1 MSEPL
6 HQILLIDSDPSFIQN
21 LKDIGG
27 SLKSKCGFIS
37 AFSLEEA
44 KVILEDDKPDM
55 ILTNFTLVDGES
67 LNFLQESQVDIP
79 AVIRCSEEN
88 QLKLVADLDL
98 DDLVSWP
105 HYDTSLT
112 SLFLFIHQFC
122 MQQSLKKTLN
132 FHERSLAMCRDE
144 IKRLEKEKILQGAG
158 NSITQ
163 PQFLQEALRESE
175 LMYRT
180 LFENAPVGMCL
191 ATIDGNVFGYNDAMR
206 GLIGVSDESELDSF
220 NLHKLF
226 PRAEDYESL
235 LTEMQT
241 VGFIRDIE
249 GQFVNAAGLVFYAIL
264 NITLL
269 SIGGEDFLLTVLED
283 ITMRKVAEEKLADY
297 ADQLRDA
304 NAELYQY
311 AYAVAH
317 DIRAPLRAIRNYA
330 DFLYEDLANSLEDEQ
345 KEYMDNMVRS
355 VSDAEE
361 FVADLLEL
369 SRIGRKEIDSEP
381 IDLGMLIKDLIQS
394 LDLPKEIQIDLP
406 QSWPEVMG
414 ERTLLKQIFMNLI
427 TNGIKFNRSET
438 KTIQIAWRD
447 LDEKMVEIAVQDN
460 GIGIKP
466 EYHEQIFR
474 VFERLH
480 TKQEYDGTG
489 VGLAIVK
496 KSITKMQG
504 QIELQSEEGKGSIF
518 YIRLL
523 KPSVGDA

>member
-1 MSEPL
+1 MSETL
-6 HQILLIDSDPSFIQN
+6 QHILVIDSDPLFFQRM
-21 LKDIGG
+21 KDVANSNRNGPG
-27 SLKSKCGFIS
+27 LIS
-37 AFSLEEA
+37 AISLEEA
-44 KVILEDDKPDM
+44 RSLLDHDTPD
-55 ILTNFTLVDGES
+55 LVLANFTLMDGES
-67 LNFLQESQVDIP
+67 LSFFREYPKDVP
-79 AVIRCSEEN
+79 AVIRCHNAEQQN
-88 QLKLVADLDL
+88 LVQDLDM
-98 DDLVSWP
+98 DHLVPWP
-105 HYDTSLT
+105 DNDTSPT
-112 SLFLFIHQFC
+112 SLYLYL
-122 MQQSLKKTLN
+122 QQVIMYQTMKKKVRS
-132 FHERSLAMCRDE
+132 HERSLTLCRDE
-144 IKRLEKEKILQGAG
+144 IKRLEKEKNLQGNG
-158 NSITQ
+158 DSIAH
-163 PQFLQEALRESE
+163 PDFLQEALRESE

-206 GLIGVSDESELDSF
+206 NLIGVADEAELDSF
-220 NLHKLF
+220 NLNHLF
-226 PRAEDYESL
+226 PRSEDYDML
-235 LTEMQT
+235 LTEIQT
-241 VGFIRDIE
+241 MGFIRDIE
-249 GQFVNAAGLVFYAIL
+249 GQFINAAGLVFHAIL

-297 ADQLRDA
+297 AGQLSEA

-330 DFLYEDLANSLEDEQ
+330 DFLYEDLEGSLEDEQ
-345 KEYMDNMVRS
+345 KEYMDNMIRS

-381 IDLGMLIKDLIQS
+381 IDLGMLVKDLIQS
-394 LDLPKEIQIDLP
+394 LDLPDDVKIELP
-406 QSWPEVMG
+406 ESWPRVTG
-414 ERTLLKQIFMNLI
+414 ERTLLKQVFMNLI
-427 TNGIKFNRSET
+427 TNGIKFNQSDQ
-438 KTIQIAWRD
+438 KNIQIAWRD
-447 LDEKMVEIAVQDN
+447 LDSKTIEIAVQDN

-480 TKQEYDGTG
+480 TKQEYEGTG

-496 KSITKMQG
+496 KSIAKMQG
-504 QIELQSEEGKGSIF
+504 QIELQSEEGKGCIF

-523 KPSVGDA
+523 KPVAGGV